1 MTPYAPSLM
10 MPSQS
15 RLWLVS
21 FLCSLALLL
30 IGVFLFGVLTL
41 TSMVFSP
48 KPPLPRPAEQ
58 VVVILAPA
66 LPKAAPAEAPAPTIP
81 VEEKDRPQFAR
92 TSADQESA
100 PPEKAD
106 FIGDRD
112 TIATSDSIPLAGA
125 PAMPSQAGREPLRPK
140 EIETTVSK
148 PQDGDITH
156 TAPSTPSPQPM
167 TQPSPRSPNE
177 NFPQELPTKTS
188 TLAEN
193 RTEQEMPDKPEQKEI
208 IPKETI
214 LGEIPVERAAKQEE
228 IKPKPM
234 VATED
239 SREKASQL
247 PKPNKPREA
256 DPTTPGFR
264 GNQEKTKISG
274 SITRQGKSALNVANT
289 SLGRYHAALSRAIEA
304 EWHRN
309 CTKYRDFI
317 TPGILT
323 MRFVI
328 DPNGS
333 VRSVSVVE
341 MVDAGEVQK
350 GFTLNSIRQAKLPAI
365 PADLKKELDGEPL
378 EITYNFYF

>member
-1 MTPYAPSLM
+1 M

-66 LPKAAPAEAPAPTIP
+66 LPKAAPAATTVPTIP

-177 NFPQELPTKTS
+177 SFQQELPTKAS

>member
-1 MTPYAPSLM
+1 M

-66 LPKAAPAEAPAPTIP
+66 LPKAAPAATTAPTIP

-112 TIATSDSIPLAGA
+112 TIATSESIPLAGA

-177 NFPQELPTKTS
+177 SFQQELPTKAS

>member
-66 LPKAAPAEAPAPTIP
+66 LPKAAPAATTAPTIP

-112 TIATSDSIPLAGA
+112 TIATSESIPLAGA

-177 NFPQELPTKTS
+177 SFQQELPTKAS

>member
-66 LPKAAPAEAPAPTIP
+66 LPKAAPAATTVPTIP

-177 NFPQELPTKTS
+177 SFQQELPTKAS

>member
-1 MTPYAPSLM
+1 M

-66 LPKAAPAEAPAPTIP
+66 LPKAAPAAAPAPTIP

-214 LGEIPVERAAKQEE
+214 LGEIPVESAAKQEE

-239 SREKASQL
+239 SHEKASQL

>member
-30 IGVFLFGVLTL
+30 IGVFLFGALTL

-48 KPPLPRPAEQ
+48 KRPLPRPAEQ

-66 LPKAAPAEAPAPTIP
+66 LPKAAPAAAPAPTIP

-177 NFPQELPTKTS
+177 SFQQELPTKAS

>member
-1 MTPYAPSLM
+1 M

-15 RLWLVS
+15 KLWLIS

-41 TSMVFSP
+41 TSMGFSP
-48 KPPLPRPAEQ
+48 KRPLPRPAEQ

-66 LPKAAPAEAPAPTIP
+66 LPQVASVTTAAPTIP
-81 VEEKDRPQFAR
+81 VAEKDRPQFAR

-100 PPEKAD
+100 SPEKAD

-112 TIATSDSIPLAGA
+112 TIATSDAIPLAGA
-125 PAMPSQAGREPLRPK
+125 PAMPSQAGREPRRPK

-148 PQDGDITH
+148 PQDGEITH
-156 TAPSTPSPQPM
+156 NAPSTPTPQPM
-167 TQPSPRSPNE
+167 AQPSPLTSNE
-177 NFPQELPTKTS
+177 NFLQELPTKAS
-188 TLAEN
+188 SLAEN

-214 LGEIPVERAAKQEE
+214 LGEIPVERAVKQEE

-234 VATED
+234 VATAD
-239 SREKASQL
+239 SREKANQL
-247 PKPNKPREA
+247 PKPNQPREA

-264 GNQEKTKISG
+264 GNQQKTKISG

-289 SLGRYHAALSRAIEA
+289 SLGRYHAALSRSIEA

-323 MRFVI
+323 MRFVV
-328 DPNGS
+328 DPSGS

-341 MVDAGEVQK
+341 MVNAGEVQK
-350 GFTLNSIRQAKLPAI
+350 GFTLNSIRQAKLPTI

>member
-1 MTPYAPSLM
+1 MTTFAPSLM

-15 RLWLVS
+15 KLWLLS

-30 IGVFLFGVLTL
+30 IGVFLFGILTVS
-41 TSMVFSP
+41 SMIFAP
-48 KPPLPRPAEQ
+48 KRPLPRPAEQ

-66 LPKAAPAEAPAPTIP
+66 LPKTAPAPAPAPTIP
-81 VEEKDRPQFAR
+81 VAEKDRPQFTR

-100 PPEKAD
+100 PPVKAD

-112 TIATSDSIPLAGA
+112 TIATSDAIPLAGA
-125 PAMPSQAGREPLRPK
+125 PAMPNQAGREPLRPK

-167 TQPSPRSPNE
+167 SQPSPRSPNE
-177 NFPQELPTKTS
+177 NFPQELPTKAS

-247 PKPNKPREA
+247 PKPNKPLEA

-309 CTKYRDFI
+309 CTKYSDFI

>member
-1 MTPYAPSLM
+1 M

>member
-48 KPPLPRPAEQ
+48 KRPLPRPAEQ

-66 LPKAAPAEAPAPTIP
+66 LPKAAPAATTAPTIP

-112 TIATSDSIPLAGA
+112 TIATSESIPLAGA

-177 NFPQELPTKTS
+177 SFQQELPTKAS

>member
-48 KPPLPRPAEQ
+48 KHPLPRPAEQ

-66 LPKAAPAEAPAPTIP
+66 LPKAAPAAAPAPTIP

-177 NFPQELPTKTS
+177 NFQQELPTKAS

-193 RTEQEMPDKPEQKEI
+193 RTEQEMPDKPEQKAI

-247 PKPNKPREA
+247 PKQNKPREA

>member
-1 MTPYAPSLM
+1 M

-48 KPPLPRPAEQ
+48 KRPLPRPAEQ

-66 LPKAAPAEAPAPTIP
+66 LPKAAPAATAAPTNP
-81 VEEKDRPQFAR
+81 VAEKDRPQFAR

-177 NFPQELPTKTS
+177 NFPQELPTKAS

>member
-1 MTPYAPSLM
+1 M

-30 IGVFLFGVLTL
+30 IGVFLFGALTL

-48 KPPLPRPAEQ
+48 KRPLPRPAEQ

-66 LPKAAPAEAPAPTIP
+66 LPKAAPAAAPAPTIP

-177 NFPQELPTKTS
+177 SFQQELPTKAS

>member
-1 MTPYAPSLM
+1 M

-66 LPKAAPAEAPAPTIP
+66 LPKAAPAATTAPTIP

-125 PAMPSQAGREPLRPK
+125 PAMPNQAGREPLRPK

-177 NFPQELPTKTS
+177 SFQQELPTKAS

>member
-1 MTPYAPSLM
+1 MS
-10 MPSQS
+10 
-15 RLWLVS
+15 
-21 FLCSLALLL
+21 
-30 IGVFLFGVLTL
+30 
-41 TSMVFSP
+41 
-48 KPPLPRPAEQ
+48 
-58 VVVILAPA
+58 
-66 LPKAAPAEAPAPTIP
+66 
-81 VEEKDRPQFAR
+81 
-92 TSADQESA
+92 
-100 PPEKAD
+100 
-106 FIGDRD
+106 
-112 TIATSDSIPLAGA
+112 
-125 PAMPSQAGREPLRPK
+125 
-140 EIETTVSK
+140 
-148 PQDGDITH
+148 
-156 TAPSTPSPQPM
+156 
-167 TQPSPRSPNE
+167 QPSPRSPNE
-177 NFPQELPTKTS
+177 NFPQELPTKAS

-208 IPKETI
+208 ILKETI
-214 LGEIPVERAAKQEE
+214 LGEIPVERASKQEE
-228 IKPKPM
+228 IQPKPM
-234 VATED
+234 VTSAD
-239 SREKASQL
+239 SREKTAQL
-247 PKPNKPREA
+247 PKPNKPLEA

>member
-1 MTPYAPSLM
+1 MTSYAPSLM

-15 RLWLVS
+15 KLWLVS
-21 FLCSLALLL
+21 FLCSLFLCLL
-30 IGVFLFGVLTL
+30 GVLLFGILSL
-41 TSMVFSP
+41 TSMIFSP
-48 KPPLPRPAEQ
+48 TRPIPRPAEQ
-58 VVVILAPA
+58 VVVVLAPA
-66 LPKAAPAEAPAPTIP
+66 LPKVATPAAPPTQAAA
-81 VEEKDRPQFAR
+81 EKDRPQFTR

-112 TIATSDSIPLAGA
+112 TTATSDSIPLAGA
-125 PAMPSQAGREPLRPK
+125 PAMPSQAGREPRRPK
-140 EIETTVSK
+140 EIETTNSK

-156 TAPSTPSPQPM
+156 TSPSTPAPQPM
-167 TQPSPRSPNE
+167 AQPSPRTPNE
-177 NFPQELPTKTS
+177 NFPQELPNKAS

-208 IPKETI
+208 TPKETI
-214 LGEIPVERAAKQEE
+214 AGEIPVERTAKQEE

-234 VATED
+234 VDTEN
-239 SREKASQL
+239 SREKTTQL
-247 PKPNKPREA
+247 PKPNKPREP

-264 GNQEKTKISG
+264 GNQQKTKISG

-289 SLGRYHAALSRAIEA
+289 SLVRYHAALSRAIEQ

-328 DPNGS
+328 DPSGS

>member
-1 MTPYAPSLM
+1 
-10 MPSQS
+10 
-15 RLWLVS
+15 
-21 FLCSLALLL
+21 
-30 IGVFLFGVLTL
+30 
-41 TSMVFSP
+41 
-48 KPPLPRPAEQ
+48 

-66 LPKAAPAEAPAPTIP
+66 LPKTAPAPAPAPTIP
-81 VEEKDRPQFAR
+81 FAEKDRPQFAR

-100 PPEKAD
+100 PPVKAD

-125 PAMPSQAGREPLRPK
+125 PAMPNQAGREPLRPK

-148 PQDGDITH
+148 PQDGDFTH
-156 TAPSTPSPQPM
+156 TAPSTPTPQPM
-167 TQPSPRSPNE
+167 TKPSPRTPNE
-177 NFPQELPTKTS
+177 NFPQELPTKAS

-208 IPKETI
+208 ILKETI
-214 LGEIPVERAAKQEE
+214 LGEIPVERASKQEE
-228 IKPKPM
+228 IQPKPM
-234 VATED
+234 VTSAD
-239 SREKASQL
+239 SREKTAQL
-247 PKPNKPREA
+247 PKPNKPLEA

>member
-1 MTPYAPSLM
+1 M
-10 MPSQS
+10 MPNQS

-21 FLCSLALLL
+21 FLCSLILLL

-48 KPPLPRPAEQ
+48 KRPLPRPAEQ

-66 LPKAAPAEAPAPTIP
+66 LPKAVTMPAPPATP
-81 VEEKDRPQFAR
+81 AAPEVEKDRPQFAR

-100 PPEKAD
+100 PPAKAD

-112 TIATSDSIPLAGA
+112 TTATSDSIPLAGA
-125 PAMPSQAGREPLRPK
+125 PAMPSQAGREPRRPK

-148 PQDGDITH
+148 PQDGDIAH

-167 TQPSPRSPNE
+167 AQPSPRTPNE
-177 NFPQELPTKTS
+177 NIPQKLPSKAS

-239 SREKASQL
+239 SREKTSQL

-289 SLGRYHAALSRAIEA
+289 SLGRYHATLSRAIEA